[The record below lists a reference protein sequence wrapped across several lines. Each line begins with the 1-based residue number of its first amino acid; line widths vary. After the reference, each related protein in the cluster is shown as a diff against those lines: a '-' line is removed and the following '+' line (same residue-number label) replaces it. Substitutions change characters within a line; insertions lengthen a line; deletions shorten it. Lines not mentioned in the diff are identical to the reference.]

1 MKKTRKTRGARK
13 AALIGGDLM
22 LAPMVM
28 MMRMPLLV
36 ADAQSDRK
44 LGRETVRA
52 VTEKTAAAA
61 QGAIAAQVSL
71 LQSAARFWPEV
82 LSGRVPSLVNG
93 EAALQSLGAALKP
106 AGRTVRANFR
116 RLSSRS

>member
-22 LAPMVM
+22 LAPMVV

-36 ADAQSDRK
+36 AEAQSDRK

-52 VTEKTAAAA
+52 FTEKTTAVA

-82 LSGRVPSLVNG
+82 LSGRIPSLVNG
-93 EAALQSLGAALKP
+93 EATRKSLDAALKP

-116 RLSSRS
+116 RLSGRS